1 MNQYLKK
8 ILNPNTLLKILLIAP
23 FLITFIPF
31 QSNQSKAG
39 IEFQWDNNSGYRKLK
54 WRQNTGSKKAK
65 NKIYFFLR
73 PSDRK
78 TGFLKINVK
87 VPDNFKTNLKEKN
100 ISLCKVKIGGFD
112 SKTKCLENI
121 PSDIEISDKGK
132 IVDIYPY
139 SPIPSSKD
147 SYALVF
153 NIVNP
158 HRSGLYQFHSFGQSS
173 GKIPVSSYLGSWTI
187 KIDQQ

>member
-1 MNQYLKK
+1 MKRK
-8 ILNPNTLLKILLIAP
+8 RILSDKILLIAP

-87 VPDNFKTNLKEKN
+87 VLLKLLLNLL
-100 ISLCKVKIGGFD
+100 SFVSKV
-112 SKTKCLENI
+112 
-121 PSDIEISDKGK
+121 
-132 IVDIYPY
+132 
-139 SPIPSSKD
+139 
-147 SYALVF
+147 
-153 NIVNP
+153 
-158 HRSGLYQFHSFGQSS
+158 FHS
-173 GKIPVSSYLGSWTI
+173 PYCRYLVL
-187 KIDQQ
+187 